1 MLYMASLSIFAD
13 PIDLLLKY
21 LNILIN
27 IICINTLKSI
37 IYKIPSFLTLLDIF
51 IRRIIMVISLFF
63 KYLHDYLW
71 KLAKKTINL
80 VENNC
85 FLVLCIMD

>member
-1 MLYMASLSIFAD
+1 
-13 PIDLLLKY
+13 
-21 LNILIN
+21 
-27 IICINTLKSI
+27 
-37 IYKIPSFLTLLDIF
+37 LTLLDIF